1 VKHPFRAVSA
11 ATLAVLILTACGEE
25 EPATQAGPEQTA
37 LRMFELAQDK
47 QPSEQLI
54 SELFGAGLD
63 ERERVALLEALSA
76 LAEPSALEATG
87 SEQLEGLNR
96 VVVDI
101 AAALPAGG
109 EARYSVQ
116 LEQTAQGE
124 WRILWF
130 QGPGLAWP
138 SKARP
143 RGDGLTTSAGPDG
156 DGAP

>member
-11 ATLAVLILTACGEE
+11 AILAVLILTACGEE

-37 LRMFELAQDK
+37 LRLFELAQDK
-47 QPSEQLI
+47 QPPEELI
-54 SELFGAGLD
+54 SELFGPGLD
-63 ERERVALLEALSA
+63 DRERAALLDALSA
-76 LAEPSALEATG
+76 LAGPSAPEAAG
-87 SEQLEGLNR
+87 SERLEGLDR
-96 VVVDI
+96 VAVDI

-124 WRILWF
+124 WKILWF

-143 RGDGLTTSAGPDG
+143 RGDGLTTSSGPDG
-156 DGAP
+156 DGTP